1 MALFV
6 PLFFLFYSL
15 VHYYLYRKVRA
26 ALLPKGVRRWALLLF
41 LGLMTLSPAIWRFL
55 DREGLTAVSRW
66 VALAALLWMGFVIYF
81 FMVGLLVD
89 LLRRF
94 RPVPPRASFL
104 ITMGGSLLLS
114 AYSHLETYLL
124 QVERYTIHTPKIPP
138 GREVKILHI
147 SDLHLGPVMRE
158 GRVRMVLEVYER
170 EKPDLVVATGDMVD
184 GNMKDSDHLAE
195 MLGSMDP
202 PLGKYAV
209 TGNHEYYAG
218 LEQSLAFLHRAGFRV
233 LREEVVKV
241 GDLLNVV
248 GVDDPDGE
256 RLGYEVF
263 TDEVSVLRRAD
274 RDRYTVL
281 IKHRPVVERSALP
294 YLDLILAGHSHG
306 GVLFFVGYTVLRV
319 IFETDRGIK
328 ELAPGKFIVVSKGVG
343 TGGPPMRLL
352 SPPDVVV
359 VTLRGLSQGASPGI
373 SPP

>member
-26 ALLPKGVRRWALLLF
+26 ALSPKGVRRWALLLF

-124 QVERYTIHTPKIPP
+124 QVERYTIHTPKIPS

-241 GDLLNVV
+241 CDLLNVV